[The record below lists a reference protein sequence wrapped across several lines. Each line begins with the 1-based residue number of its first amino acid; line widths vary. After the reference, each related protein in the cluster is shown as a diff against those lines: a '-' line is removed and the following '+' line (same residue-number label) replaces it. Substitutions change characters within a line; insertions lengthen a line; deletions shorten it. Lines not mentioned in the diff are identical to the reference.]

1 MSATALDIEQ
11 PGRKFDL
18 PQWLPIAA
26 GLALL
31 FVPTYIDIANGFWA
45 YERGSQGPIIL
56 LIVGWLFW
64 RQRADLLEIGVPS
77 PAARAW
83 GWSLATT
90 GLLLYVLGRSQEFIQ
105 LEAGAQLPLLA
116 GIVLLMCGMP
126 ALRKLWFPIL
136 FLAFLVPIPGSLL
149 DAMLLPLKN
158 LVSVVVED
166 ILYRLDYPVARS
178 GVVLIIGPF
187 RLLIADACSGLNSM
201 VALTGIGLLY
211 VYIARH
217 SSRAHNVLLLL
228 SILPIAFVANILRV
242 LILMLVTYYYGDG
255 AGRAFHNQAG
265 YLEIVFAFGGFFALD
280 ALLSLF
286 FKRRPGGVQRA

>member
-1 MSATALDIEQ
+1 MSATAFDIEQ
-11 PGRKFDL
+11 HRGRVDL
-18 PQWLPIAA
+18 PLWLPIAA

-31 FVPTYIDIANGFWA
+31 FVPTYIDIAKGFWA
-45 YERGSQGPIIL
+45 FERGSQGPIIL
-56 LIVGWLFW
+56 LIVAWLFW
-64 RQRADLLEIGVPS
+64 RQRGDLLNPPES
-77 PAARAW
+77 ARAPVW
-83 GWSLATT
+83 GWSLVTL
-90 GLLLYVLGRSQEFIQ
+90 GLLFYVLGRSQEFIQ

-116 GIVLLMCGMP
+116 GIVLLMCGTQ

-136 FLAFLVPIPGSLL
+136 FLGFLVPLPGSLL
-149 DAMLLPLKN
+149 DAMLLPLKF

-178 GVVLIIGPF
+178 GVVLMIGSF

-211 VYIARH
+211 VYIAGH
-217 SSRAHNVLLLL
+217 ASRVHNVLLLL
-228 SILPIAFVANILRV
+228 SILPIAFIANILRV
-242 LILMLVTYYYGDG
+242 LILMLVTYYYGDA
-255 AGRAFHNQAG
+255 AGRAFHDQAG

-286 FKRRPGGVQRA
+286 FRRRPIKSQTA